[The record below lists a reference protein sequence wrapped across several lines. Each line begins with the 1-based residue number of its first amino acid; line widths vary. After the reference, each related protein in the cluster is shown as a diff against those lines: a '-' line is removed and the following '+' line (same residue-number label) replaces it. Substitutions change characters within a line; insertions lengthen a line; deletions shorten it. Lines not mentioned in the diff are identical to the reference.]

1 MHELPRVRAGVS
13 GLDRP
18 ARRHQRDAP
27 QPGAHRVALPR
38 GDPAGVRVARAQ
50 RLAVGV
56 QSRRPRAV
64 GRRAW
69 TSRRWPS
76 CAERGERPDVLFW
89 VGCMGSFDDRAKKIT
104 VAFARI
110 LKACDI
116 NFAILGQEEHCHG
129 DPARRMGNEYLYQM
143 LAKDTI
149 ETLDRYEVTTIVTQ
163 LPALLPP
170 DRQRVPAARRQLRG
184 HSPLDV
190 HRAAAAGGPRAAA
203 DATRDSSSP
212 SRITTRCYL
221 GRYNDVY
228 DAPRETLKRALPVVD
243 ARRAAAHEAIAGS
256 AAARAA
262 GACGWKSGRA
272 SASTS
277 SAPRSCSR
285 PARTRSPSPARSA

>member
-1 MHELPRVRAGVS
+1 MHELPRVRAGVP

-18 ARRHQRDAP
+18 ARRHQRAAA
-27 QPGAHRVALPR
+27 QPRAHRVALPG
-38 GDPAGVRVARAQ
+38 GDAAGVRVAGAQ

-56 QSRRPRAV
+56 PARPTARA
-64 GRRAW
+64 GPRGS

-110 LKACDI
+110 LKA
-116 NFAILGQEEHCHG
+116 AASASRSSGRKRRCHG

-149 ETLDRYEVTTIVTQ
+149 ETLDRYEVTTIVTT

-184 HSPLDV
+184 DPPLDV

-203 DATRDSSSP
+203 TATTGKRAHRRLPRLAATSAATTTS
-212 SRITTRCYL
+212 TTR
-221 GRYNDVY
+221 R
-228 DAPRETLKRALPVVD
+228 
-243 ARRAAAHEAIAGS
+243 ARR
-256 AAARAA
+256 
-262 GACGWKSGRA
+262 
-272 SASTS
+272 S
-277 SAPRSCSR
+277 SARCPW
-285 PARTRSPSPARSA
+285 